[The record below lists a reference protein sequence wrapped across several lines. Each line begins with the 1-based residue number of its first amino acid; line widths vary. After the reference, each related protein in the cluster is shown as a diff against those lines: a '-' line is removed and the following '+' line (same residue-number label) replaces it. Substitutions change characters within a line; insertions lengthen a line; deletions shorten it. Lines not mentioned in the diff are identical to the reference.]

1 MQAEDLTEEEET
13 VVEERRRN
21 MVTVR
26 SAHKVTFFILYR
38 CMALYVN

>member
-21 MVTVR
+21 MVTVQ
-26 SAHKVTFFILYR
+26 SAHKVTLLAPSG
-38 CMALYVN
+38 ALVVIMG